1 MGRKILGLDIRSNT
15 ISAVLLSN
23 SIKGNVIESC
33 FHFALEPGSEEG
45 STEKSSALKAITDK
59 INMSDVVCIASF
71 PVEDVSFRNIRVPFR
86 EPKKINQILPF
97 ELEPTLPSPIEDSII
112 DFQHLTLPKQQDQTG
127 IIAAV
132 IEKAKLETYL
142 AELASFRINPQ
153 VVTIGGYSTA
163 LCLARLLELPNHSV
177 IIDVNPGWATLFG
190 VSAGQIQ
197 IIRSLALSSSPKS
210 YARSISRGILQTV
223 SAAEDMLDIDFSP
236 EAIYVTGA
244 EEHELNIGKELSD
257 MIDLP
262 VKKIDLAQAAGIIV
276 TEQTDRSWVPEQMD
290 NALSLAISEIHG
302 SHGLNFSKRR
312 FAGRKHWITHKKDI
326 TRTGILA
333 GIILLILLFNV
344 SYDFYSMSKKKD
356 DLDSQITTIFQKTF
370 PEITRIVDPLQQMRV
385 KVKEMK
391 QQSMIPGESE
401 KNFRIIDVL
410 NDISRLL
417 PMEMD
422 IELSNLVVAPDS
434 VTLSGDT
441 ATFNSVDDM
450 KNRLEKG
457 ALFKKVAISSANSEE
472 SGKRVNFKLKI
483 QF

>member
-1 MGRKILGLDIRSNT
+1 MGRKILGLDIRTNT
-15 ISAVLLSN
+15 ISAVLLTN

-33 FHFALEPGSEEG
+33 FHFSLEPGSKEG
-45 STEKSSALKAITDK
+45 SAEKASVLKTITDK
-59 INMSDVVCIASF
+59 INISDVVCIASF
-71 PVEDVSFRNIRVPFR
+71 PVEDVSFRNIRIPFR

-142 AELASFRINPQ
+142 TELASFRINPQ

-163 LCLARLLELPNHSV
+163 LCLARLLELPNHSM
-177 IIDVNPGWATLFG
+177 IIDVDPGWATLFA
-190 VSAGQIQ
+190 VSAGQVQ
-197 IIRSLALSSSPKS
+197 IIRSLALSSSSKS
-210 YARSISRGILQTV
+210 HTRSISRGILQTV

-236 EAIYVTGA
+236 EAIYITGA
-244 EEHELNIGKELSD
+244 GENELNIGKELSD
-257 MIDLP
+257 IIDLP

-276 TEQTDRSWVPEQMD
+276 AEQADSSWVPDQMD
-290 NALSLAISEIHG
+290 NALSLAISEVHG
-302 SHGLNFSKRR
+302 SHGLNFSKRQ
-312 FAGRKHWITHKKDI
+312 FVGKKHWIAHKKDI
-326 TRTGILA
+326 TKVGILA
-333 GIILLILLFNV
+333 GIILLMLLFNV
-344 SYDFYSMSKKKD
+344 SYDFYSMSKKKA
-356 DLDSQITTIFQKTF
+356 DLDFQITTILKKTF

-385 KVKEMK
+385 KVKEVK
-391 QQSMIPGESE
+391 QQSMIPGEAE
-401 KNFRIIDVL
+401 KNFRIIDIL

-417 PMEMD
+417 PREMD
-422 IELSNLVVAPDS
+422 IELSRLVVGPEN

-457 ALFKKVAISSANSEE
+457 PLFKKVSISSANSEE
-472 SGKRVNFKLKI
+472 TGKRISFKLKI